1 MKGPMSATLSRAG
14 CLAFLLSTAQV
25 CVIAPVMQRTGWS
38 DDIVNIIPRS
48 RGLAAKVSESYPRA
62 DLRVDVPLVLIPAH
76 VTTPTGATVPG
87 LKKENFRL
95 FEDNVEQK
103 IIHFSNEDAPLSIGM
118 LFDASGSMEN
128 KIRKSW
134 EAAAEFFKT
143 ANSGDEFFLVQF
155 SDRPKLLLP
164 FTQDA
169 DEIYN
174 RIARVRPFGRTAL
187 LDAIGVGLTEMKK
200 ARYLRK
206 AIVIV
211 SDGGDNRSRYTRGEI
226 KNALLET
233 DVQIYAMGIFDPEP
247 SRKQPSE
254 EKNGPILLNELA
266 EDTGGRH
273 VVVENLEDLPAVCAR
288 IGKELRDQYLLGYYP
303 SNEER
308 DGRHRSVKVTV
319 TPPDDLPP
327 LKAYYRRG
335 YQAPTQ

>member
-1 MKGPMSATLSRAG
+1 MSATFSRAG
-14 CLAFLLSTAQV
+14 CLAVLFSMAQFW
-25 CVIAPVMQRTGWS
+25 CIAPVMERAGWS
-38 DDIVNIIPRS
+38 DDNVNIIPRS
-48 RGLAAKVSESYPRA
+48 RGFAAKVSEDYPRA
-62 DLRVDVPLVLIPAH
+62 DLRVDVPLVLIPTH
-76 VTTPTGATVPG
+76 VTNPLGTTVPG
-87 LKKENFRL
+87 LSKENFRL

-103 IIHFSNEDAPLSIGM
+103 IIHFSNEDAPLSIGL

-143 ANSGDEFFLVQF
+143 ANSDDEFFLVQF
-155 SDRPKLLLP
+155 GDRPKLLLP
-164 FTQDA
+164 FTQDS
-169 DEIYN
+169 DLIYN

-187 LDAIGVGLTEMKK
+187 LDAIGVGLSEMKK

-211 SDGGDNRSRYTRGEI
+211 SDGGDNRSRFTRGEI
-226 KNALLET
+226 KNALLES
-233 DVQIYAMGIFDPEP
+233 DVQIYAMGIFDIEP

-254 EKNGPILLNELA
+254 ERNGPILLNELA

-273 VVVENLEDLPAVCAR
+273 IAVDKLEDLPAVCAR

-303 SNEER
+303 TNDAR

-319 TPPDDLPP
+319 APPDDMPP